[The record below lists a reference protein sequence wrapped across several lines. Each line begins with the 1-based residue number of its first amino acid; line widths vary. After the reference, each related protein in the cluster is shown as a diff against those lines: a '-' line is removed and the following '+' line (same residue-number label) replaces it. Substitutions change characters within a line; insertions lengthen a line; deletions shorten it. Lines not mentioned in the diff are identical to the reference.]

1 MSDPSPLS
9 SHPSSQGRWR
19 DKLRHAFAVEPT
31 AEGDATISAESQELA
46 NRIADKVARRGMA
59 VPAVMLLEMSRP
71 LNYVAAQALHGLTP
85 LLGSLVG
92 DARVRGFAELLEQRG
107 AVDYLCQR
115 LESPRPDAPDQP
127 AS

>member
-1 MSDPSPLS
+1 MSDPSLISPDRS
-9 SHPSSQGRWR
+9 VRGGWR
-19 DKLRHAFAVEPT
+19 ERLRHAFAVSP
-31 AEGDATISAESQELA
+31 AEGAALSAESQVLA
-46 NRIADKVARRGMA
+46 DRIAGVVARRGLA

-85 LLGSLVG
+85 ILGSLVG

-107 AVDYLCQR
+107 AVDYLCER
-115 LESPRPDAPDQP
+115 LESPRSDAPDQP

>member
-1 MSDPSPLS
+1 MSDS
-9 SHPSSQGRWR
+9 SLLPPDQSIRGGWR
-19 DKLRHAFAVEPT
+19 ERLRQAFAVAPPGGSLSE
-31 AEGDATISAESQELA
+31 ESQALA
-46 NRIADKVARRGMA
+46 DRIAQTVSRRGLA

-115 LESPRPDAPDQP
+115 LESRPSAPDQP
-127 AS
+127 AP